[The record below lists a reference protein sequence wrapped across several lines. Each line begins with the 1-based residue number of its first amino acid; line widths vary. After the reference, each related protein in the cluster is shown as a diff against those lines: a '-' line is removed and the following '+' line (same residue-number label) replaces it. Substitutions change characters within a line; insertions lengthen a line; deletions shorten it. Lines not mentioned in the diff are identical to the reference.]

1 MGTKL
6 SVIIIS
12 FNTRWILRRCLAM
25 LDGTIRDGA
34 CEVIVVDNNSTDGS
48 LEMMAAEFPEITVIR
63 NEKNV
68 GFAKANNQAIKIA
81 RGEYLLLLNS
91 DAFATSDAIGSLVR
105 FLDCHSSACIAGPK
119 VLNSDGSLQSKGFF
133 FPSVFYSIFTLV
145 KMHRIVPH
153 KFLSRILRHYYWS
166 ENETREVDWVS
177 GCCLLVRKDAIS
189 QIGPLSEDFFM
200 YCEDVELCFR
210 AKKHGYQVWYVP
222 EAVVTH
228 LNCGSKCENRQELL
242 QASRKILYGKSLGLN
257 AGRLVKL
264 NSVVALQIAHMKRKL
279 PFVN

>member
-1 MGTKL
+1 MKL

-12 FNTRWILRRCLAM
+12 FNTRGILRRCLA
-25 LDGTIRDGA
+25 LLCGTLKDSA

-48 LEMMAAEFPEITVIR
+48 LEMMAAEYPEITVIR

-68 GFAKANNQAIKIA
+68 GFAKANNQAINIA
-81 RGEYLLLLNS
+81 RGQYLLLLNS
-91 DAFATSDAIGSLVR
+91 DAFATGNAVNLLVR
-105 FLDCHSSACIAGPK
+105 FLDGHPAAGIAGPK
-119 VLNSDGSLQSKGFF
+119 VLNPDGSLQSKGYF
-133 FPSVFYSIFTLV
+133 FPSVFYSIFTLT

-153 KFLSRILRHYYWS
+153 KILSKILRHYYWN
-166 ENETREVDWVS
+166 ENETRDVDWVS
-177 GCCLLVRKDAIS
+177 GCCLLVRRDAITR
-189 QIGPLSEDFFM
+189 IGPLSEDFFM

-242 QASRKILYGKSLGLN
+242 QASRQILYSKSLGVN

-264 NSVVALQIAHMKRKL
+264 NTLVALQMANMKRKL
-279 PFVN
+279 PFAH